1 MNYTDLMKFFGCEP
15 LEEPFPTFR
24 ELMDNKFK
32 QITMERGVY
41 FVIDET
47 KPADPIAYIG
57 MASTSLRSRVR
68 ALVLKKKNHHGGSD
82 IWELPHY
89 EDLRI
94 CWKVNKCARDYEAEF
109 INRYKSINSQ
119 RPFANKKD

>member
-15 LEEPFPTFR
+15 LQDHFPTFS
-24 ELMDNKFK
+24 ELIDNKFK
-32 QITMERGVY
+32 QITTQRGVY
-41 FVIDET
+41 FVIDDT

-68 ALVLKKKNHHGGSD
+68 ALVNKKANHKGGSD
-82 IWELPHY
+82 IWELPQY
-89 EDLRI
+89 NDLRI

-109 INRYKSINSQ
+109 IQRFQTINSKK
-119 RPFANKKD
+119 PFANKKG

>member
-15 LEEPFPTFR
+15 LDDKFPTFK
-24 ELMDNKFK
+24 ELKDKNFK
-32 QITMERGVY
+32 QITTKRGVY

-47 KPADPIAYIG
+47 KPTDPIAYIG

-68 ALVLKKKNHHGGSD
+68 ALVMKKDNHKGGSD
-82 IWELPHY
+82 IWKLPHY
-89 EDLRI
+89 ENLRI

-109 INRYKSINSQ
+109 IERFEKINS
-119 RPFANKKD
+119 RKPFANKRA

>member
-15 LEEPFPTFR
+15 LEEHFPTFR
-24 ELMDNKFK
+24 ELIDNKFK
-32 QITMERGVY
+32 QITTLRGIY

-47 KPADPIAYIG
+47 KATEPILYIG
-57 MASTSLRSRVR
+57 MASTSLRSRVK
-68 ALVLKKKNHHGGSD
+68 ALVLKKDNHKGGSD

-94 CWKVNKCARDYEAEF
+94 CWKVDKCARDYEAEF
-109 INRYKSINSQ
+109 IERYKQINKK

>member
-1 MNYTDLMKFFGCEP
+1 MKFFGCEP
-15 LEEPFPTFR
+15 LQDDFPTFQ
-24 ELMDNKFK
+24 ELIDNKFK
-32 QITMERGVY
+32 QITTQRGVY

-68 ALVLKKKNHHGGSD
+68 GLVNKKKNHQGGRD

-89 EDLRI
+89 NDLRI

-109 INRYKSINSQ
+109 IQRFETINSKK
-119 RPFANKKD
+119 PFANKKG